1 MTPGGELQE
10 REVPFSVGGRAYLQ
24 EEGAFQRRGRA
35 FLLGFFFGSFRERV
49 WFREPGEQ
57 ARRRAFRCWS
67 ERYFFGW
74 IFGELRRELPGE
86 KFSRSLRRVQIE
98 NQGELAGEQRRRY
111 PFFSRGSRV
120 EKNPV

>member
-1 MTPGGELQE
+1 MDLHLFSLSSPRYLVLIAYSSCSPHRAVSFRRILVRTPGWFDRYSPLT
-10 REVPFSVGGRAYLQ
+10 SI
-24 EEGAFQRRGRA
+24 
-35 FLLGFFFGSFRERV
+35 FGSLLET
-49 WFREPGEQ
+49 
-57 ARRRAFRCWS
+57 
-67 ERYFFGW
+67 
-74 IFGELRRELPGE
+74 RELPGE